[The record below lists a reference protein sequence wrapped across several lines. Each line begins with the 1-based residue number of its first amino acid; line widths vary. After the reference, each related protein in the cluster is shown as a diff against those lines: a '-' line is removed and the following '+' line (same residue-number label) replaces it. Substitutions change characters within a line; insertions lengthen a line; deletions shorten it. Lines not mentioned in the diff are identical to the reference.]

1 MTAYARNATGDYDD
15 STKWTPNGVPGS
27 TDTATIG
34 AFTVTIATGKTWTPG
49 ALALTGT
56 GSSTLAKIV
65 IADGGKLAQYG
76 DITAN
81 AYNEVLMQGN
91 SEWDLRGFK
100 TYYTVQTGSN
110 VNNKITNDG
119 LGKAKIYSSTTLG
132 RIAKDATTSSY
143 GCLQLNN
150 FQITNIDF
158 CFGSGYYAG
167 HHYDLQNGVFLAAG
181 YVETSLYANNSSDYR
196 VKRVD
201 LIGCKNPQANVM
213 AHFRADKD
221 VSGGTVTGIRD
232 ISKVTFRNEIPLA
245 HISLPSGYTEVT
257 LSSPNLTINRYIG
270 FFFQE
275 LVTGDRIWLPATGV
289 TCDTAGQIVAT
300 SITNRTIYIV
310 DTSRGVAQPYSI
322 SFLPGTFYIDV
333 VTYPQ
338 VTWRNLAFAP
348 TEVYYDKVT
357 HSSLLTQGGTLQNF
371 FSANVSAFGNTS
383 RPIRESYIFP
393 AKNNPHTMVNS
404 CLDFQY
410 NILESVQPANSND
423 GGDHFIVTDA
433 GTHNIMYNLIIDNYG
448 GVCVNALGVA
458 SRTGTYNF
466 KHNTYVADARSAVY
480 GGLVRNESSG
490 VFSTAS
496 SLNVLDN
503 ICHVRSNPTGAT
515 SFRAYNLE
523 TSGNDQVKTFDN
535 NAYSNCGSPQSSIL
549 NGISSATKSI
559 GDNLFGMHDFYSELP
574 GFVDE
579 TRGLQKW
586 ATQYGAT
593 TQEQAV
599 DFVVNGVN
607 GYDPVTMTQI
617 SGNVQAQGLTSL
629 IAYVREGFKP
639 TNIAYKDSGTDNI
652 TRGAFAYQAMSSG
665 GGITFAGLTVSGLT
679 SAGLTYSGITR

>member
-1 MTAYARNATGDYDD
+1 MTAYVA
-15 STKWTPNGVPGS
+15 STSGAVNVSTNWTPNGIPS
-27 TDTATIG
+27 TTDTVTIG
-34 AFTVTIATGKTWTPG
+34 AFTMTIPAAYTWTP
-49 ALALTGT
+49 AAIVMTGT
-56 GSSTLAKIV
+56 ANATRAKIIISST
-65 IADGGKLAQYG
+65 GKLAQYG
-76 DITAN
+76 NITAN
-81 AYNEVLMQGN
+81 AWNEIAIQGGG
-91 SEWDLRGFK
+91 EWDTRGF
-100 TYYTVQTGSN
+100 TCYYTVQTGSN
-110 VNNKITNDG
+110 LNNKITHDG

-132 RIAKDATTSSY
+132 RIAKDSTTASY

-150 FQITNIDF
+150 FEISNVDF
-158 CFGSGYYAG
+158 CFGSGFYAG

-181 YVETSLYANNSSDYR
+181 YIETSLYANNASDYR
-196 VKRVD
+196 IKNVD
-201 LIGCKNPQANVM
+201 VIGCKNIQSNVM

-232 ISKVTFRNEIPLA
+232 VSKVTFRNEIPLA

-257 LSSPNLTINRYIG
+257 LSSPNLTSNHYIG

-275 LVTGDRIWLPATGV
+275 LVTGDRVWLPSTGV
-289 TCDTAGQIVAT
+289 TCDTVGQIVAT
-300 SITNRTIYIV
+300 SITARTIYIV

-322 SFLPGTFYIDV
+322 NFLPGTFYIDV

-371 FSANVSAFGNTS
+371 FSANVTAFGNTS
-383 RPIRESYIFP
+383 RPIRESYVFP

-448 GVCVNALGVA
+448 GACVNALGVA

-480 GGLVRNESSG
+480 GGLVRNEASG

-523 TSGNDQVKTFDN
+523 TAGNEQLKTFDN

-549 NGISSATKSI
+549 YGVTSATKSI

-574 GFVDE
+574 EFVDE

-586 ATQYGAT
+586 AAQYGAS

-599 DFVVNGVN
+599 DFLVNGVN

-617 SGNVQAQGLTSL
+617 SGNIKANGIVSL
-629 IAYVREGFKP
+629 LSYVRAGYAVQNP
-639 TNIAYKDSGTDNI
+639 VYNNSGSDGV
-652 TRGAFAYQAMSSG
+652 TRGAFAYQASASIVDSKNTNHYIG
-665 GGITFAGLTVSGLT
+665 FGI
-679 SAGLTYSGITR
+679 GISV